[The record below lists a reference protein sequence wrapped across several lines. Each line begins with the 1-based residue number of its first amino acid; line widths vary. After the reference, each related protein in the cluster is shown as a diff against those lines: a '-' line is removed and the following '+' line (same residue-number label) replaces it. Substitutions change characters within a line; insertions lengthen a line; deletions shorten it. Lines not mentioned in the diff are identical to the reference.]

1 MNQPPALP
9 FQARKTSLKGI
20 FLISALATVVV
31 FIIILAFRS
40 AGNSGSNI
48 TGLPAGDT
56 LGNQGKLSPDP
67 ARASY
72 PDLARHMINGD
83 SSGKWKVG
91 EEAPLPGSILP
102 YKRIIAFYG
111 NLYSTRMGILGELPK
126 KEMLQ
131 KLLEESAQWQKADTV
146 LEVAPA
152 LHYIAVTAQG
162 DPGKG
167 GKYRLRMPFHQIDSV
182 LSMAAEINALVFLDI
197 QVGLSTLQEEVPQLE
212 KYLKLPH
219 VHLGIDPEFSMKGGQ
234 RPGTVIGSFDAADIN
249 FTTDYLARLVKTHD
263 LPPKVLVVHRFTQG
277 MVKDYAQIK
286 KQPEVQI
293 VMHMDGWG
301 EPARKLNTYRQYI
314 YKEPVDYT
322 GFKLFYKNDTKNN
335 GRLVT
340 RAELLQL
347 KPLPVYVQYQ

>member
-1 MNQPPALP
+1 
-9 FQARKTSLKGI
+9 
-20 FLISALATVVV
+20 
-31 FIIILAFRS
+31 
-40 AGNSGSNI
+40 
-48 TGLPAGDT
+48 
-56 LGNQGKLSPDP
+56 
-67 ARASY
+67 
-72 PDLARHMINGD
+72 
-83 SSGKWKVG
+83 
-91 EEAPLPGSILP
+91 
-102 YKRIIAFYG
+102 
-111 NLYSTRMGILGELPK
+111 
-126 KEMLQ
+126 
-131 KLLEESAQWQKADTV
+131 
-146 LEVAPA
+146 
-152 LHYIAVTAQG
+152 
-162 DPGKG
+162 
-167 GKYRLRMPFHQIDSV
+167 
-182 LSMAAEINALVFLDI
+182 
-197 QVGLSTLQEEVPQLE
+197 
-212 KYLKLPH
+212 
-219 VHLGIDPEFSMKGGQ
+219 MKGGQ